1 MYAVCQARAQY
12 HTTPTVSNCRQPRP
26 SRSPRSSARGSAII
40 AVMAKVPSIRYSVG
54 QSYFGTNSAPQSQ
67 ICRGV
72 RVDPLVAE
80 LALTEAS
87 TAKRR
92 VDGLV
97 RTAMAVPLRLLALA
111 WIVLCPIALLVGRNH
126 LGPAVGIA
134 LLAVTAVSG
143 VRYRQVAHE
152 RGVRAHLWPW
162 LAVAVIALGGGAA
175 ASRAGTGHGLAW
187 LNIAGPFVVNALALL
202 ALAGFVRSR
211 AIGIAAVTMLAMSFI
226 VAGTLSG
233 TWPSRFSSRHTRRC
247 SWWHR
252 RGLPDDPTSDPRH
265 RRRCASAGTA
275 RHPRVV
281 ERSRESRRQAP
292 EDDA

>member
-1 MYAVCQARAQY
+1 MD
-12 HTTPTVSNCRQPRP
+12 P
-26 SRSPRSSARGSAII
+26 I
-40 AVMAKVPSIRYSVG
+40 A
-54 QSYFGTNSAPQSQ
+54 
-67 ICRGV
+67 
-72 RVDPLVAE
+72 AE
-80 LALTEAS
+80 LALTETAA
-87 TAKRR
+87 AKRR

-134 LLAVTAVSG
+134 LLAVTAVSW
-143 VRYRQVAHE
+143 VRYRRVARE

-162 LAVAVIALGGGAA
+162 LAVAVIALGGGA

-233 TWPSRFSSRHTRRC
+233 DVAVAVQ
-247 SWWHR
+247 
-252 RGLPDDPTSDPRH
+252 LAAYAAVLMV
-265 RRRCASAGTA
+265 ASARIA
-275 RHPRVV
+275 R
-281 ERSRESRRQAP
+281 
-292 EDDA
+292 